1 MNSRLLSYLLD
12 VRRFSSEPLG
22 VLCSRVEVLRG
33 FEEFIL
39 TVFGS
44 RLRFREQSIDG
55 SFGHRLEILC
65 GIDRLIED
73 LGLVYPSND
82 DGCWEIHRIVQ
93 TLDRAYHSAFQ
104 NHAAAHRLHP

>member
-1 MNSRLLSYLLD
+1 MRNASEITTALMNSRLLSYLLD

-39 TVFGS
+39 TVFG
-44 RLRFREQSIDG
+44 RGLRFREQSIQR
-55 SFGHRLEILC
+55 SLRHLLEILC

-73 LGLVYPSND
+73 LGLVYPS
-82 DGCWEIHRIVQ
+82 Q
-93 TLDRAYHSAFQ
+93 TTDVGRFIA
-104 NHAAAHRLHP
+104 